1 MKFMKAITILSLSA
15 LCLFG
20 TSSCQDFLDKEPQ
33 SALTADQIYTDLDR
47 LEPTVD
53 GLYTSFRNTKV
64 NREGFTFYM
73 IGTDEAQQGIK
84 EVLTYSSQ
92 PGFDYYNGQ
101 LNSALDKISAMWQSK
116 WPIINTA
123 SLSICGLTILEESE
137 TNDEN
142 LKKIKLLKANAC
154 FMRAMSMFELAMH
167 WGEVPIVEITS
178 LDQTD
183 TDYARRP
190 LPEVWKQIFDDFTYA
205 SENLG
210 EGRQTGPRATKGSAI
225 AMLGKVCMYA
235 PEESGYRDF
244 QKAIGY
250 FEQMNN
256 GLYSLEP
263 DYGTLFDEWGT
274 LEFNSPESVFEID
287 YEPNDNGR
295 SGWQWDMGS
304 KTLGQAGYSEECY
317 LGGWDVIMPTV
328 YQYSMRKDGGVWEEG
343 DLRKNVNLRYEWT
356 YDGITYTVPTD
367 AADELDPHI
376 KKWEDRRIDRFAPEY
391 PNVFN
396 RSYYRVGKN
405 YPMIR
410 FADVLLCYAECLNE
424 VGNTAQAID
433 IVNNQIRRR
442 AWGGNLPADKQWK
455 GLSKE
460 QFRVEIMDERMREL
474 CFEGWRRMDL
484 IRTGKFVELIKQRNR
499 WARESNTIQEYHMR
513 YPIPDSEINNN
524 PSLTKDDQ
532 NPGY

>member
-1 MKFMKAITILSLSA
+1 M
-15 LCLFG
+15 
-20 TSSCQDFLDKEPQ
+20 
-33 SALTADQIYTDLDR
+33 
-47 LEPTVD
+47 
-53 GLYTSFRNTKV
+53 
-64 NREGFTFYM
+64 RE
-73 IGTDEAQQGIK
+73 
-84 EVLTYSSQ
+84 
-92 PGFDYYNGQ
+92 
-101 LNSALDKISAMWQSK
+101 
-116 WPIINTA
+116 
-123 SLSICGLTILEESE
+123 
-137 TNDEN
+137 
-142 LKKIKLLKANAC
+142 
-154 FMRAMSMFELAMH
+154 
-167 WGEVPIVEITS
+167 
-178 LDQTD
+178 
-183 TDYARRP
+183 
-190 LPEVWKQIFDDFTYA
+190 
-205 SENLG
+205 
-210 EGRQTGPRATKGSAI
+210 
-225 AMLGKVCMYA
+225 
-235 PEESGYRDF
+235 
-244 QKAIGY
+244 
-250 FEQMNN
+250 
-256 GLYSLEP
+256 
-263 DYGTLFDEWGT
+263 
-274 LEFNSPESVFEID
+274 
-287 YEPNDNGR
+287 
-295 SGWQWDMGS
+295 
-304 KTLGQAGYSEECY
+304 
-317 LGGWDVIMPTV
+317 
-328 YQYSMRKDGGVWEEG
+328 DGGVWEEG